1 MLHQKPSK
9 GPHTL
14 RPPARPPLNI
24 TLRQRVRRI
33 YLPPLFGEHLGV
45 CGRISW
51 SCALSRP
58 CAACRNRYRIFARVA
73 FYLKIQKYMHA
84 THMHKLLYKG

>member
-1 MLHQKPSK
+1 VLHQKPSK

-58 CAACRNRYRIFARVA
+58 CAASVWSVLNLGPERHHGPRKRLIS
-73 FYLKIQKYMHA
+73 
-84 THMHKLLYKG
+84 